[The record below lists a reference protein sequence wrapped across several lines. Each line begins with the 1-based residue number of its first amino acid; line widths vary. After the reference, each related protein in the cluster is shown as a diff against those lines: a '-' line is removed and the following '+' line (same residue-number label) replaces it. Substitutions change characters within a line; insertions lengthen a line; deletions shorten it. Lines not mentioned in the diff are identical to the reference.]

1 MRVLLATDGSDD
13 GRTASAWLASLPLPS
28 GSRLLVV
35 SAVSIPPSA
44 LDLPTVRDFIASLR
58 EEARRTAED
67 ARAPLA
73 PRFAE
78 SEARVLEGDAR
89 DAILRVAKE
98 WPADL
103 VVLGARGLGAVAG
116 FLLGSVSL
124 GIARHAQCNVLVVK
138 PGAGAA
144 CGIVVGIDGSESA
157 AAAAS
162 FVASLPLERST
173 VVRLTGVIDLPP
185 VSTIAPRFAR
195 DVVQAA
201 FADIAKERTAALQ
214 EAIARAAVPFKGVVE
229 TVERRVLV
237 DRPTDGLLSEAAKS
251 NSGLIVVG
259 ARGLGTLSRLLLG
272 SVSES
277 VLRHADRP
285 VLIVK
290 HRTR

>member
-13 GRTASAWLASLPLPS
+13 GRTASAWLAQFPLPS

-58 EEARRTAED
+58 EEARRTAQD
-67 ARAPLA
+67 ARAQLA

-89 DAILRVAKE
+89 DAILRVAEE

-124 GIARHAQCNVLVVK
+124 AVARHARCSVLVVK
-138 PGAGAA
+138 PGPGPAR
-144 CGIVVGIDGSESA
+144 GIVIGIDGSESA

-162 FVASLPLERST
+162 FVASLPLEPTT
-173 VVRLTGVIDLPP
+173 VVRLTSVIDLPP
-185 VSTIAPRFAR
+185 VPTIAPRFVR
-195 DVVQAA
+195 GVVRAA
-201 FADIAKERTAALQ
+201 FADIAKERTAALKQ
-214 EAIARAAVPFKGVVE
+214 AIARAAVPFKGVVAK
-229 TVERRVLV
+229 VERRVLV
-237 DRPTDGLLSEAAKS
+237 DRPTDGLVADAAKS

>member
-1 MRVLLATDGSDD
+1 MRIVLATDGSDD
-13 GRTASAWLASLPLPS
+13 GRAAGAWLAHFPLPI

-58 EEARRTAED
+58 EEARRTA
-67 ARAPLA
+67 
-73 PRFAE
+73 
-78 SEARVLEGDAR
+78 GDAR
-89 DAILRVAKE
+89 DGILRVAEE

-103 VVLGARGLGAVAG
+103 VVLGARGLGALAG

-124 GIARHAQCNVLVVK
+124 GIARHAHCSVLVVK

-144 CGIVVGIDGSESA
+144 RGIVVGIDGSESA

-162 FVASLPLERST
+162 FVASLPLEPTT
-173 VVRLTGVIDLPP
+173 VVRLTSVIHLPP
-185 VSTIAPRFAR
+185 VPTIAPRFAKG
-195 DVVQAA
+195 VVRAA

-214 EAIARAAVPFKGVVE
+214 QAIAQAAAPFKGVVE

-259 ARGLGTLSRLLLG
+259 ARGLGTVSRLLLG

-290 HRTR
+290 SRTR